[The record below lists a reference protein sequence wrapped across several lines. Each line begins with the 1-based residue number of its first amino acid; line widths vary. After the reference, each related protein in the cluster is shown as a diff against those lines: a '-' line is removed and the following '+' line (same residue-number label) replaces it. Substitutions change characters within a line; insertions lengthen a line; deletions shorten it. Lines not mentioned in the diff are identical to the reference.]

1 MREQIAE
8 RASEMFRQYSVRSIT
23 MDDIANR
30 LGISKKTLYSWY
42 TDKNDLVE
50 TVYLTPLKLAEQEC
64 RHKIAD
70 ARDAVC
76 EAFRC
81 WHSLRDVLALMH
93 EGLLHDLQKY
103 HHKVF
108 ARYEQF
114 KKDFLY
120 KLICANIERGKA
132 EEIYRL
138 NIETEII
145 ASHEIAVM
153 DINYSTFPGSKRKWP
168 FAIIGEQLMLQYLH
182 GLATGKGLKLIEK
195 YHAHNHQS

>member
-1 MREQIAE
+1 MRELIAE
-8 RASEMFRQYSVRSIT
+8 RAGEMFRQYSVRSIT

-30 LGISKKTLYSWY
+30 MGISKKTLYTWY
-42 TDKNDLVE
+42 IDKNDLVE
-50 TVYLTPLKLAEQEC
+50 TVYLNPLKLAQQEC
-64 RHKIAD
+64 ERRMAG

-76 EAFRC
+76 EAFQC
-81 WHSLRDVLALMH
+81 WHSLRDVFVFMH

-108 ARYEQF
+108 ARYDQF

-132 EEIYRL
+132 EQLYRSA
-138 NIETEII
+138 IETEII

-153 DINYSTFPGSKRKWP
+153 DINYSSFPGNNRKWS
-168 FAIIGEQLMLQYLH
+168 FAVIGEQLMLQYLH
-182 GLATGKGLKLIEK
+182 GLVTSKGLKLIEK
-195 YHAHNHQS
+195 YHVHNHQS